1 MMLWLLILNVIMMMV
16 IVKVRS
22 GVKVIKS
29 LFSKILPFFEK
40 QIVVHTL
47 LVIIF
52 AMMKTIMKLVI
63 MMD

>member
-1 MMLWLLILNVIMMMV
+1 MMLWLLILNVIMTMV